1 LAREYYALYARVD
14 LTREQALSRVEPL
27 LRTHGARWASVPC
40 EALAFEPKLGRYVWT
55 GETASFNSL
64 DEALE
69 RARAWQ
75 GVAIYFEY
83 PCEDVLGSLSVIVW
97 NDAGPAR
104 TTVALCENSTLF
116 NLQREHPRAWD
127 AAQELFISIGNA
139 LQSAFCSLKCEPPL
153 RTMSQDEVTEDLER
167 VAQGRFVPTLLATH
181 VSLFTIPV
189 RVVPLPTAN
198 YRVDRR
204 GDYVVITHKSM
215 GTPDV
220 D

>member
-1 LAREYYALYARVD
+1 MASDYYALYARVR
-14 LTREQALSRVEPL
+14 LTREQIFSCVVPL
-27 LRTHGARWASVPC
+27 LHENGARWASAPC

-55 GETASFNSL
+55 GESARFKNL

-83 PCEDVLGSLSVIVW
+83 PREDVLGSLSIVVW
-97 NDAGPAR
+97 NDEGPAA

-116 NLQREHPRAWD
+116 NLQREHAPSWE
-127 AAQELFISIGNA
+127 AAQELFISVGQA
-139 LQSAFCSLKCEPPL
+139 LQSEFCFLRREPPL
-153 RTMSQDEVTEDLER
+153 RTMSQEEVAGELER
-167 VAQGRFVPTLLATH
+167 IAQGRFVPTLLATH
-181 VSLFTIPV
+181 VTRFTTPV
-189 RVVPLPTAN
+189 RVVSMPTAA

-215 GTPDV
+215 GTPEAD
-220 D
+220 